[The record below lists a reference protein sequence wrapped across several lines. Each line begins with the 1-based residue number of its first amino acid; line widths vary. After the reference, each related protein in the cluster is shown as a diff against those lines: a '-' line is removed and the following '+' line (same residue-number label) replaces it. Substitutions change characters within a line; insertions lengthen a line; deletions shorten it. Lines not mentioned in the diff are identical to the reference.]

1 MPLPL
6 LGSVTA
12 GLRTIRFLFVLL
24 LLIFGEKNYSK
35 KPVLLNLSFSASGFE
50 TEKEVKM
57 KLSA

>member
-12 GLRTIRFLFVLL
+12 GLRTIWFLFVLL
-24 LLIFGEKNYSK
+24 LIIFGEKNYSK